1 VIPAGVRVATR
12 GVAADARQAVLRY
25 DGESAHGRW
34 MVAPVEMSATPPN
47 PKTETDPRA
56 MLAGGARAASAVAAA
71 PRHGLRPRLRELYY
85 GWSPRAVRFR
95 YGLLAFDLVTI
106 GFVIASSFFHGALVV
121 EALDVVLG
129 LLILTEFCAR
139 MLASRAPL
147 NELVHP
153 FGIAD
158 VIVIFSFLAPLA
170 GENFGF
176 LRIVRALRLFRSY
189 QLVLRLRRD
198 FPFFRRNE
206 DAVLSIVNLL
216 VFLLVMTAVV
226 YETQAPRNPAI
237 TNYADA
243 LYFTVTTLTTTG
255 FGDITLQG
263 TTGRLLS
270 VLIMIFGVSLF
281 IRLAQ
286 TLFRPQKVHYECPE
300 CGLSRHDPDAVH
312 CKHCGEVIN
321 IPTEGA
327 T

>member
-1 VIPAGVRVATR
+1 
-12 GVAADARQAVLRY
+12 
-25 DGESAHGRW
+25 
-34 MVAPVEMSATPPN
+34 MSA
-47 PKTETDPRA
+47 RSRR
-56 MLAGGARAASAVAAA
+56 ARAASGRSRARAHPAGSRAGAAHHDGV
-71 PRHGLRPRLRELYY
+71 RLRLRELYY
-85 GWSPRAVRFR
+85 GWSPQAVRFR
-95 YGLLAFDLVTI
+95 YGLLAFDLITI
-106 GFVIASSFFHGALVV
+106 GFVVVSSFFYRAPAV
-121 EALDVVLG
+121 EALDVVFG
-129 LLILTEFCAR
+129 ILILVEFGAR
-139 MLASRAPL
+139 MLAARAPL

-153 FGIAD
+153 LGIAD
-158 VIVIFSFLAPLA
+158 LIVIFSFLAPLA

-189 QLVLRLRRD
+189 QLVTRLRRD

-206 DAVLSIVNLL
+206 DAALSIVNFF

-226 YETQAPRNPAI
+226 YETQLESNPEI
-237 TNYADA
+237 SNYADA

-263 TTGRLLS
+263 TAGRLLS

-286 TLFRPQKVHYECPE
+286 TLFRPQKVSYECPE

-312 CKHCGEVIN
+312 CKHCGVTIN